1 MSLYRIEI
9 DRYLCVG
16 YGACAELA
24 PDVFVLEGG
33 VASIRTGT
41 SSDPAV
47 AEAADL
53 CPMSAIAVRREE
65 AA

>member
-1 MSLYRIEI
+1 MTVYRIEI
-9 DRYLCVG
+9 DRALCVG

-33 VASIRTGT
+33 LASIRVGAST
-41 SSDPAV
+41 DPAV

-53 CPMSAIAVRREE
+53 CPMSAITVAEQE